1 MDDAMVP
8 MIKAILILDGDGNR
22 LATKYYEKT
31 EFPSDEV
38 QQAFEQKLNR
48 KTKHTNARSEA
59 EIIMLEK
66 NVSIYRSS
74 NETKFFVVGSA
85 SENELILTGV
95 LDALHDTLN
104 ILLRGMTDRR
114 TLLDS
119 LELVILTI
127 DEICD
132 GGMILEMDPQ
142 SVASRALMRGVDG
155 GQVGGGAW
163 SRRVGRRCRAEP
175 GRAAA
180 SPIVAFKPQPPPSSL
195 PPPLARRLPPA
206 ANHYTPVTFCSSR
219 CRSRS

>member
-1 MDDAMVP
+1 MDEAMVP

-22 LATKYYEKT
+22 LATKYYEKA
-31 EFPSDEV
+31 EFSTDDV
-38 QQAFEQKLNR
+38 QLAFEQKLYR

-66 NVSIYRSS
+66 NVAIYRSS

-85 SENELILTGV
+85 TENELILTGV

-155 GQVGGGAW
+155 GQVPITELTIGQALNSARDQFIKSMGNQRDGG
-163 SRRVGRRCRAEP
+163 
-175 GRAAA
+175 
-180 SPIVAFKPQPPPSSL
+180 
-195 PPPLARRLPPA
+195 
-206 ANHYTPVTFCSSR
+206 Y
-219 CRSRS
+219 